1 MERYVWQHMRREEI
15 AEMRDHGAVVILPV
29 GSIEQHGRHL
39 PVDTDIFIA
48 EAVALSAAQTLL
60 QEIPVL
66 VAPPIW
72 TGVSPHHMHFTG
84 TLTLSVDTFSQ
95 VIREVVTCMWQHG
108 FRHIL
113 VLNGHGGNDQTLKS
127 TTLKL
132 GAEGIEIA
140 AATYWDLAAAELAA
154 MVEGDRK
161 KVGHA
166 CEIETSIM
174 LYLRQEHVDMS
185 TAVKDLGVPPTRMP
199 TGGPVYFWPVFDPGT
214 TGVSG
219 DPTLATAEKGK
230 AFLEVITQNL
240 ADFIRTYHK
249 AQVP

>member
-140 AATYWDLAAAELAA
+140 AATYWDLAAAELAE
-154 MVEGDRK
+154 MVEGERK

-230 AFLEVITQNL
+230 AFLDVITKNL

>member
-174 LYLRQEHVDMS
+174 LYLRQEHVDMN
-185 TAVKDLGVPPTRMP
+185 TAVKDLSVPPTRMP

-249 AQVP
+249 AQIP

>member
-1 MERYVWQHMRREEI
+1 MERYVWQHMRRDEI
-15 AEMRDHGAVVILPV
+15 AEMRDHDAVVILPV
-29 GSIEQHGRHL
+29 GSIEQHGAHL
-39 PVDTDIFIA
+39 PVDVDIFMA
-48 EAVALSAAQTLL
+48 ESVALAAAQALSP
-60 QEIPVL
+60 EVPVL

-72 TGVSPHHMHFTG
+72 TGISPHHMHFTG

-95 VIREVVTCMWQHG
+95 VVREVVTSMWRHG

-132 GAEGIEIA
+132 GAEGIEVA
-140 AATYWDLAAAELAA
+140 AATYWDLAAEELAEL
-154 MVEGDRK
+154 VEGERK

-166 CEIETSIM
+166 CEIETSLM
-174 LYLRQEHVDMS
+174 LYLRQELVDMN
-185 TAVKDLGVPPTRMP
+185 TAVKDMGVPPTRLP

-214 TGVSG
+214 TGVAG
-219 DPTLATAEKGK
+219 DPTVATAEKGQ
-230 AFLEVITQNL
+230 AFMDVITKNL

-249 AQVP
+249 TVIP